1 MHSIEPKENLM
12 SWNEFLYLTYLTIY
26 GPTSMSEPRINRQTV
41 VFVFLG
47 AKFTENCFLVI
58 LLHKMTETTV
68 VLLFCFGLD
77 NSPDHFDLVCCL
89 SSSFPA
95 LDEIE
100 VGELQTC

>member
-1 MHSIEPKENLM
+1 MR
-12 SWNEFLYLTYLTIY
+12 
-26 GPTSMSEPRINRQTV
+26 EPRINRQTV
-41 VFVFLG
+41 VFEFLG

-58 LLHKMTETTV
+58 LLHKLTETTV